1 MKTCNSP
8 HNQQGHNNA
17 SYEVIN
23 PDHLLGMMLRKIIRA
38 NSIDGLNRGE
48 FPKHQKSTGRKS
60 QGKV

>member
-1 MKTCNSP
+1 METCNSP
-8 HNQQGHNNA
+8 RDQQGHSDA

-23 PDHLLGMMLRKIIRA
+23 PDHLPGMMLRKPIRA
-38 NSIDGLNRGE
+38 DSIDGLNRGE